1 MNNYEDMINMEHHI
15 SKVHPRLSIE
25 QRAAQFAPFAALTG
39 YNEEVKE
46 KARLTNK
53 KIELN
58 DESLFKLNMTLQEIN
73 SCIKEK
79 PKVSITYFVKDKTK
93 DGGKYEVIE
102 DNVKKIDEVYQI
114 IYLNS
119 FKINISNIL
128 TIDLLDE

>member
-1 MNNYEDMINMEHHI
+1 MLFNVNAFF
-15 SKVHPRLSIE
+15 K
-25 QRAAQFAPFAALTG
+25 
-39 YNEEVKE
+39 
-46 KARLTNK
+46 KA
-53 KIELN
+53 
-58 DESLFKLNMTLQEIN
+58 
-73 SCIKEK
+73 
-79 PKVSITYFVKDKTK
+79 TK